1 MFYGILLT
9 DKGQGVGERIPI
21 TRGRALPITLTA
33 WAQVQGKVFTS
44 GGRIVR
50 NFSVINPTAT
60 KGAPDYYAVPPGD
73 HMIIWEGRNDSGE
86 LVAPGDYYTMLET
99 RTLQAPATIQVRPEQ
114 NNGTRQRVTRTRTQD
129 DTIFDPQ
136 ATKERVVTRTKRR
149 GESGRIPKPGAQA
162 TTTKGQWQTATGQWE
177 RYGDTQHTPTGKAAG
192 LTPMEDMVRKGADID
207 TASQVTGDPLEDLIK
222 GIPRGL
228 LTPCATELIRKQL
241 ISVNSAYDVCA
252 DNYLAMQADELARL
266 TQGDGAP
273 PKDEGLLK
281 NPWVLGV
288 AGVAVALLMGG

>member
-129 DTIFDPQ
+129 DTIFEQLKSGWLHEQNDAVNREEYRSQ
-136 ATKERVVTRTKRR
+136 ERKPPLRRDNGKRR
-149 GESGRIPKPGAQA
+149 RDNGKGMETLNTPRRAKP
-162 TTTKGQWQTATGQWE
+162 
-177 RYGDTQHTPTGKAAG
+177 R
-192 LTPMEDMVRKGADID
+192 V
-207 TASQVTGDPLEDLIK
+207 
-222 GIPRGL
+222 
-228 LTPCATELIRKQL
+228 
-241 ISVNSAYDVCA
+241 
-252 DNYLAMQADELARL
+252 
-266 TQGDGAP
+266 
-273 PKDEGLLK
+273 
-281 NPWVLGV
+281 
-288 AGVAVALLMGG
+288 